1 MENGESGLLNSR
13 GQPERNGENMS
24 KEAVCDFL
32 RRCVLYADSSINRKK
47 DREEEPGEIERW
59 AAYRD
64 FTAYALSEVERG
76 ELDDWFESDGEA
88 GRKRPSFLGEAMNKD
103 VRNVDIDSL
112 EHPERSAWLSALVA
126 PRPVLLLST
135 ISEDGVKNL
144 CPVTSVSVLAN
155 TPPLLGVSLS
165 QDRSGRPRDTLV
177 NLQSGSKISAMILP
191 GTWDAS
197 LLVNQTAEP
206 IARERS
212 EWDGLDDSIESPNEY
227 PPYHPISAAV
237 LECDLAEIHPL
248 PDSVAKLA
256 ILRIRNILRPD
267 IGTKRQMPPDAE
279 TWRPL
284 LAQFGWD
291 RLTSGPDGSSWSFEV
306 RSHRG

>member
-1 MENGESGLLNSR
+1 
-13 GQPERNGENMS
+13 MS

-47 DREEEPGEIERW
+47 NREEDTSEIERW

-88 GRKRPSFLGEAMNKD
+88 ERKRASFLGQPMGNN
-103 VRNVDIDSL
+103 VRNDVMDHL
-112 EHPERSAWLSALVA
+112 EHQERSEWLSALVA

-135 ISEDGVKNL
+135 VSEQGVANL
-144 CPVTSVSVLAN
+144 CPVSSVAVLSN

-165 QDRSGRPRDTLV
+165 QNRNGRPRDTLI
-177 NLQSGSKISAMILP
+177 NLQNGSRISAMVLP
-191 GTWDAS
+191 GTWDAA
-197 LLVNQTAEP
+197 LLVNETAETLP
-206 IARERS
+206 PEQS
-212 EWDGLDDSIESPNEY
+212 EWGSLDDASESPNGF

-237 LECDLAEIHPL
+237 LECEVAELHPL
-248 PDSVAKLA
+248 PDAVATLA
-256 ILRIRNILRPD
+256 ILRVQNILRPD
-267 IGTKRQMPPDAE
+267 IGGIRQLPPDAE

-291 RLTSGPDGSSWSFEV
+291 RLTSGPDGASWSFEV
-306 RSHRG
+306 RSHRD

>member
-1 MENGESGLLNSR
+1 
-13 GQPERNGENMS
+13 MS
-24 KEAVCDFL
+24 KDAVCDFL

-47 DREEEPGEIERW
+47 DRDEDTTEIQRW

-76 ELDDWFESDGEA
+76 ELDDWFQSDGEA
-88 GRKRPSFLGEAMNKD
+88 ERKQATFLGLPMGED
-103 VRNVDIDSL
+103 VRNDSMDAL
-112 EHPERSAWLSALVA
+112 EHPERAAWMSALVA

-135 ISEDGVKNL
+135 ISEQGVANL
-144 CPVTSVSVLAN
+144 CPVTSVSLLAN

-177 NLQSGSKISAMILP
+177 NLRSGSKISAMILP
-191 GTWDAS
+191 GTWDAA
-197 LLVNQTAEP
+197 LLVNETAAPLPPEQ
-206 IARERS
+206 S
-212 EWDGLDDSIESPNEY
+212 EWDKLDEAVESPNGF
-227 PPYHPISAAV
+227 PPYHPMSAAV
-237 LECDLAEIHPL
+237 LECEVAELHPL
-248 PDSVAKLA
+248 PDAVTTLA
-256 ILRIRNILRPD
+256 ILRVQNILRPD

-291 RLTSGPDGSSWSFEV
+291 RLTSGPDGASWSFEV
-306 RSHRG
+306 RSHRD